1 MPPNL
6 DDYSKYYTNI
16 FPTNEVYEISS
27 IGINVGED
35 LELPI
40 HELPSH
46 EAMPL
51 NINTK

>member
-40 HELPSH
+40 HALPSR
-46 EAMPL
+46 EAVP
-51 NINTK
+51 